1 MNIVEHNKEIGQRIK
16 QMREQLGL
24 SQEELAKRIGSS
36 NRSTVSNYEQGN
48 RTFKQSQIALFSKAL
63 NTTPAYLMGWEEEHK
78 KGVKIPV
85 LGHIQAGIPVEAI
98 EDILDW
104 EEIDEKLA
112 KTGDYFCLQVRGKSM
127 QPKFSEG
134 DVVVV
139 RQQSD
144 VDSGQIAIVLVN
156 GENATIKQVQ
166 KFNGGITLVPFNNA
180 YPTQTYTNKEI
191 KSLPVTILG
200 RVVELRAKF

>member
-1 MNIVEHNKEIGQRIK
+1 MSIGDRIRQLRIQNGFTQDDLGRMVKSSKQTIYKYETGIITNIPIDKIK
-16 QMREQLGL
+16 DLSFALG
-24 SQEELAKRIGSS
+24 
-36 NRSTVSNYEQGN
+36 
-48 RTFKQSQIALFSKAL
+48 
-63 NTTPAYLMGWEEEHK
+63 TTPAYLMGWEEEEHK

-112 KTGDYFCLQVRGKSM
+112 KTGDYFCLQVRGNSM
-127 QPKFSEG
+127 EPKFSEG

-156 GENATIKQVQ
+156 GCDATIKQIQ

-180 YPTQTYTNKEI
+180 YPTQTYTNKDI

>member
-1 MNIVEHNKEIGQRIK
+1 MKMGEKIYSLRTKNN
-16 QMREQLGL
+16 MTL
-24 SQEELAKRIGSS
+24 EELGNKVGVGK
-36 NRSTVSNYEQGN
+36 STVRKWENGM
-48 RTFKQSQIALFSKAL
+48 IANMRRDKIAKLADAL

-85 LGHIQAGIPVEAI
+85 LGHIQAGVPVEAI

-127 QPKFSEG
+127 EPKFSEG

-156 GENATIKQVQ
+156 GEDATIKQVQ

>member
-1 MNIVEHNKEIGQRIK
+1 MKKSFVDTIIMLMEEQKITQVDLARMSGISQSSISDWLRGKYLPK
-16 QMREQLGL
+16 QDKVDI
-24 SQEELAKRIGSS
+24 LAR
-36 NRSTVSNYEQGN
+36 
-48 RTFKQSQIALFSKAL
+48 AL
-63 NTTPAYLMGWEEEHK
+63 NVSPAYLMGWEKEHK

-104 EEIDEKLA
+104 EEIDEQVA
-112 KTGDYFCLQVRGKSM
+112 KSRDYFCLQVRGKSM

-156 GENATIKQVQ
+156 GEDATIKQIQ

>member
-1 MNIVEHNKEIGQRIK
+1 MSKLYENIRNRRNELKLTQT
-16 QMREQLGL
+16 
-24 SQEELAKRIGSS
+24 ELAKKVGYSDKS
-36 NRSTVSNYEQGN
+36 M
-48 RTFKQSQIALFSKAL
+48 IAKVEAGLVDITRNKIIKFAQAL
-63 NTTPAYLMGWEEEHK
+63 DTTPAYLMGWEEEHK

-85 LGHIQAGIPVEAI
+85 LGHVQAGVPIEAI

-104 EEIDEKLA
+104 EEIDEQVA
-112 KTGDYFCLQVRGKSM
+112 KSGDYFCLQVRGNSM
-127 QPKFSEG
+127 EPKFSEG

-156 GENATIKQVQ
+156 GCDATIKQIQ

>member
-1 MNIVEHNKEIGQRIK
+1 MIAN
-16 QMREQLGL
+16 MRRDKIAK
-24 SQEELAKRIGSS
+24 LAD
-36 NRSTVSNYEQGN
+36 
-48 RTFKQSQIALFSKAL
+48 AL

-85 LGHIQAGIPVEAI
+85 LGHVQAGVPIEAI

-112 KTGDYFCLQVRGKSM
+112 KTGDYFCLQVRGESM
-127 QPKFSEG
+127 QPKFAEG

-156 GENATIKQVQ
+156 GCDATIKQIQ